1 MKKIIKV
8 ITLTLLL
15 MTMANTTFAHEAS
28 KHMKNAEK
36 PKCEAMSEMDMAK
49 MDASDPVMMAMM
61 KKCESSG
68 EHHNDMDTSPAV
80 KSKSECTQEHAEMGH
95 CTMTDDKSTE
105 KGEHENH

>member
-1 MKKIIKV
+1 MKKLITTV
-8 ITLTLLL
+8 TLTLSLL
-15 MTMANTTFAHEAS
+15 ASANFAFAHEAS

-61 KKCESSG
+61 KKCESSA
-68 EHHNDMDTSPAV
+68 ENHSDMSAN
-80 KSKSECTQEHAEMGH
+80 SAEEGKSECTQEHAEMGH